1 MKPHQLGVAQS
12 HHHIKYDTHRDLLS
26 PDDARGT
33 EMAGVAAVPL
43 PHDNQLEWMFDVALV
58 AHDFAQVLDE
68 WETIAAQ
75 LRAERII

>member
-1 MKPHQLGVAQS
+1 
-12 HHHIKYDTHRDLLS
+12 
-26 PDDARGT
+26 
-33 EMAGVAAVPL
+33 
-43 PHDNQLEWMFDVALV
+43 MFDVALV